1 MADKN
6 ILVLNGGATRGL
18 IQVACLAE
26 VEARTGKRIHE
37 LFDLIVATSVG
48 AITGSMLAAGVAA
61 KDIEAGMLSDR
72 GLSYMFEPRTPWN
85 PMNWFRFK
93 YRRSRVMALV
103 EQSVPNSMKMRELLV
118 PVVLASW
125 NINTQAPI
133 FFKSYNP
140 KYADLP
146 VNTVIPL
153 CFAAPIYFGFLSP
166 SWLRNTVSDAGLGGE
181 NSPVDQAYQE
191 IIRLGWFNESTTET
205 VSLTVIGSGHCIK
218 TTPFEETRNWG
229 FVKQTVASLGVSLSE
244 AITEYQINCMNTI
257 TSAFPARLKFNY
269 VDTELDVKDMKFG
282 IADSDT
288 LGRFQTLGH
297 EMGQKF
303 RIDVLA

>member
-48 AITGSMLAAGVAA
+48 AITGAMLAAGVRAA
-61 KDIEAGMLSDR
+61 DIEAGMLSDR
-72 GLSYMFEPRTPWN
+72 GLRYMFEPRTRWN

-103 EQSVPNSMKMRELLV
+103 EESVPNSVKMRELLV

-146 VNTVIPL
+146 VNTIVPL
-153 CFAAPIYFGFLSP
+153 CFAAPLYFGFMSP
-166 SWLRNTVSDAGLGGE
+166 AWLRNTVSDAGLGGE

-191 IIRLGWFNESTTET
+191 LIRLGWFNETTTET
-205 VSLTVIGSGHCIK
+205 ISLTVIGSGHCIK

-229 FVKQTVASLGVSLSE
+229 FVRQGTAALGVSLSE
-244 AITEYQINCMNTI
+244 AITEYQINCMHTI
-257 TSAFPARLKFNY
+257 TSAFPSRLKFNY
-269 VDTELDVKDMKFG
+269 VDTKLEPNDMKFG
-282 IADSDT
+282 VSDPTT
-288 LGRFQTLGH
+288 LVKFQALGH
-297 EMGQKF
+297 AMGQNF